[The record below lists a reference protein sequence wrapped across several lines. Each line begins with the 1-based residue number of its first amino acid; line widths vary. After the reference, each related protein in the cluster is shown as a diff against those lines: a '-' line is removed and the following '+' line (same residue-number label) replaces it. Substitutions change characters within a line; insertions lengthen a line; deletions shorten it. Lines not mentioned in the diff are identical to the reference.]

1 MAMISTEQK
10 LENFRNMYG
19 MIDDYKKLHSRFPTT
34 KEFEEKLNM
43 APATVKRY
51 KSVIL
56 KHLTEKLLE
65 KYSCDMYIHIDK
77 AMDALNEHSK
87 ICKEIRDKT
96 SGDEKINAN
105 KGIVESELDIVRLIA
120 DSREYLRLVEDYN
133 VSENGQEHNNKQ
145 IEKDER
151 TQESIEAIFS

>member
-1 MAMISTEQK
+1 MAKISSEQK
-10 LENFRNMYG
+10 LDNFRNMFS
-19 MIDDYKKLHSRFPTT
+19 MIEDYKKLHSRFPTL

-43 APATVKRY
+43 SEATVKRY
-51 KSVIL
+51 KSVII
-56 KHLTEKLLE
+56 KHLSEKLLE
-65 KYSCDMYIHIDK
+65 KYGCDMYIHIDK
-77 AMDALNEHSK
+77 AMDALKEHSK
-87 ICKEIRDKT
+87 ICTEIRDDS

-133 VSENGQEHNNKQ
+133 VSENGQEYNNKQ
-145 IEKDER
+145 TEKDER